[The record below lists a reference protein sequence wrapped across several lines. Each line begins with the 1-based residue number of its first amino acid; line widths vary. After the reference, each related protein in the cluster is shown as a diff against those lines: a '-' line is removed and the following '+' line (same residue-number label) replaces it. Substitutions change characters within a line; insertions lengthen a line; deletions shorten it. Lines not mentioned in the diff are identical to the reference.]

1 MIGIDTNVLVRVAVG
16 DSPVQTAAAHR
27 FLSKRT
33 PDDPAFVSAV
43 VLAELAWVLDR
54 AYGFSHEMMH
64 EVFEWVMESAN
75 ITIERAD
82 LIERAISHARTS
94 RAGIADCI
102 IAALAADA
110 GAIKTVTFDKPAAKR
125 IPGMEILA

>member
-1 MIGIDTNVLVRVAVG
+1 MIGIDTNILVRVAVD
-16 DSPVQTAAAHR
+16 DSPVQTAAAQR
-27 FLSKRT
+27 FLSART

-54 AYGFSHEMMH
+54 AYGFPHEKVH

-75 ITIERAD
+75 ITVERAD
-82 LIERAISHARTS
+82 LVEQAIAHARTS

-110 GAIKTVTFDKPAAKR
+110 GAARTVTFDKPAAR
-125 IPGMEILA
+125 RVPGMELLK